1 MKLILEQAVPLDG
14 YCVEDINEAS
24 GYKTKSYFVEGV
36 FSTANVRNANKRIY
50 PTNVWQKQVLEYQ
63 SVLKGSGLEKLGEW
77 QHPPRTTVD
86 PMKAVIK
93 ITELRMEGDFVYGKA
108 KLLDNPEA
116 NRLKNLIDEGIKIGI
131 SSRGVGSVGRDG
143 VVESFKLIT
152 YDLVDN
158 PSNPGSYLNGIS
170 ESLIVENGV
179 VQDFDYEVTESGEIE
194 KVTMCSES
202 GCSIVDKT
210 LVQEAAKGKFKDLF
224 SMLSEIESNPET
236 AASPKFY
243 KVTHKIGS
251 AYAKKFNVSPDGKRA
266 MDKLMVALDD
276 SVKDLK
282 DDDKATAINDIM
294 YSIIEAVNLKFNI
307 NK

>member
-24 GYKTKSYFVEGV
+24 GFKSKSYFVEGI

-50 PTNVWQKQVLEYQ
+50 PTSVWQKQVQEYQ

-93 ITELRMEGDFVYGKA
+93 IVELRMEGDFVYGKA

-179 VQDFDYEVTESGEIE
+179 VQDFEYEISESGEIE

-202 GCSIVDKT
+202 GCSLVDKS

-224 SMLSEIESNPET
+224 SMLSEVD
-236 AASPKFY
+236 ASAEPKFY

-251 AYAKKFNVSPDGKRA
+251 TYAKKFNNSADGKRA
-266 MDKLMVALDD
+266 IDKLMIAIND

-282 DDDKATAINDIM
+282 DDDKSTAVNDII

-307 NK
+307 K

>member
-1 MKLILEQAVPLDG
+1 MKLILEQAVSLDG

-24 GYKTKSYFVEGV
+24 GFKSKSYFVEGV

-50 PTNVWQKQVLEYQ
+50 PTNVWQKQVQEYQ

-179 VQDFDYEVTESGEIE
+179 VQDFDYEITESGEIE
-194 KVTMCSES
+194 KVAMCSES
-202 GCSIVDKT
+202 GCSILDKT
-210 LVQEAAKGKFKDLF
+210 LVQEAAKDKFKVLF
-224 SMLSEIESNPET
+224 NMLSEVNEGTEESL
-236 AASPKFY
+236 PKFY

-251 AYAKKFNVSPDGKRA
+251 TYAKKFNVSADGKRA
-266 MDKLMVALDD
+266 MDKLMVAIDD

-282 DDDKATAINDIM
+282 DEDKAAAANDIM

-307 NK
+307 K

>member
-1 MKLILEQAVPLDG
+1 MCFLLVD
-14 YCVEDINEAS
+14 
-24 GYKTKSYFVEGV
+24 V
-36 FSTANVRNANKRIY
+36 FS
-50 PTNVWQKQVLEYQ
+50 
-63 SVLKGSGLEKLGEW
+63 S
-77 QHPPRTTVD
+77 
-86 PMKAVIK
+86 
-93 ITELRMEGDFVYGKA
+93 
-108 KLLDNPEA
+108 

-179 VQDFDYEVTESGEIE
+179 VQDFDYELTESGEIE

-236 AASPKFY
+236 TTSPKFY

-251 AYAKKFNVSPDGKRA
+251 VYAKKFNVSADGKRA
-266 MDKLMVALDD
+266 MDKLMVAIDD

-282 DDDKATAINDIM
+282 DDDKATAVNDIM

-307 NK
+307 K

>member
-24 GYKTKSYFVEGV
+24 GFKSKSYFVEGI

-50 PTNVWQKQVLEYQ
+50 PTSVWQKQVQEYQ

-93 ITELRMEGDFVYGKA
+93 IVELRMEGDFVYGKA

-179 VQDFDYEVTESGEIE
+179 VQDFEYEISESGEIE

-202 GCSIVDKT
+202 GCSLVDKS

-224 SMLSEIESNPET
+224 SMLSEVDANAE
-236 AASPKFY
+236 PKFY

-251 AYAKKFNVSPDGKRA
+251 TYAKKFNNSADGKRA
-266 MDKLMVALDD
+266 VDKLMIAIND

-282 DDDKATAINDIM
+282 DDDKSTAVNDII

-307 NK
+307 K

>member
-24 GYKTKSYFVEGV
+24 GFKSKSYFLEGI

-50 PTNVWQKQVLEYQ
+50 PTNVWQKQVQEYQ

-77 QHPPRTTVD
+77 QHPTRTTVD

-93 ITELRMEGDFVYGKA
+93 ITELRMEGDFIYGKA

-179 VQDFDYEVTESGEIE
+179 VQDFEYEVSESGEIE

-202 GCSIVDKT
+202 GCSLVDKS

-224 SMLSEIESNPET
+224 SMLSEVDTGAEVP
-236 AASPKFY
+236 SPKFY

-251 AYAKKFNVSPDGKRA
+251 TYAKKFNVSADGKRA
-266 MDKLMVALDD
+266 MDKLMIAIDD

-282 DDDKATAINDIM
+282 DDDKSTAVNDII

-307 NK
+307 K